1 MKILKKMLV
10 VFIVCIGIIG
20 PRWVQKTE
28 ADEGELEDF
37 GVIIHAGDERF
48 PFTGLETV
56 EGKAFDR
63 QFIKDK
69 YVLVT
74 LWSTWCPYCDKE
86 NPSIQRLY
94 EEYGGDTFTVMT
106 VSLGED
112 EQTVRRYMEVK
123 GYTFPVLLDGEEQL
137 KERYAPRR
145 PRSYLLDRGGYII
158 AEIRGGKDWA
168 GIQAVR
174 ALGRLVP
181 GFGGSSGL

>member
-1 MKILKKMLV
+1 MKIIKKVLI
-10 VFIVCIGIIG
+10 VFIACLGISG
-20 PRWVQKTE
+20 SRWVQK
-28 ADEGELEDF
+28 ADAEEGGLEDF

-56 EGKAFDR
+56 EGEAFDR
-63 QFIKDK
+63 KFLNDK

-94 EEYGGDTFTVMT
+94 EEYSGDAFTVMT

-112 EQTVRRYMEVK
+112 GQTVRGYMEAK
-123 GYTFPVLLDGEEQL
+123 GYTFPVLLDREEQL

-145 PRSYLLDRGGYII
+145 PRSYLLDRRGYII
-158 AEIRGGKDWA
+158 GEIRGDKDWV

-174 ALGRLVP
+174 ALGHLVP